1 MRSSRATLCL
11 MRILI
16 FLLLCVVPISAQ
28 SLSGRRA
35 PSFSLPDSSTAQH
48 DILDYRGKWLL
59 LDFMRTDCP
68 HCLALSR
75 VLEQVKSQF
84 GTQVAILS
92 IVVAPPENTNTVGRY
107 LMDNKLTTSIV
118 FDQGQVAAS
127 YFKLTPSRS
136 SYDTPHLFAVN
147 PAGNIVKDWSD
158 AAAGTEILEGGGLV
172 RELQALMGGGA
183 KPAAGQ
189 K

>member
-1 MRSSRATLCL
+1 
-11 MRILI
+11 MRILVL
-16 FLLLCVVPISAQ
+16 FLTCLVPASAQ

-35 PSFSLPDSSTAQH
+35 PSFSLPDSAATQH

-92 IVVAPPENTNTVGRY
+92 IVVAPPENTATVGRY
-107 LMDNKLTTSIV
+107 LMDNKLTTQIV
-118 FDQGQVAAS
+118 FDQGQVAAA

-136 SYDTPHLFAVN
+136 SYDTPHLFVVN
-147 PAGNIVKDWSD
+147 PSGTIVQDWSD
-158 AAAGTEILEGGGLV
+158 AASATEILEGGGLV
-172 RELQALMGGGA
+172 RELQTLMGGGA
-183 KPAAGQ
+183 KSAPGQ

>member
-1 MRSSRATLCL
+1 
-11 MRILI
+11 MRILVL
-16 FLLLCVVPISAQ
+16 FLTCLVPASAQ

-35 PSFSLPDSSTAQH
+35 PSFSLPDSAATQH

-107 LMDNKLTTSIV
+107 LMDN
-118 FDQGQVAAS
+118 
-127 YFKLTPSRS
+127 
-136 SYDTPHLFAVN
+136 
-147 PAGNIVKDWSD
+147 
-158 AAAGTEILEGGGLV
+158 
-172 RELQALMGGGA
+172 
-183 KPAAGQ
+183 
-189 K
+189 